1 MLSQNSLVQGQQT
14 SVACGPNQTHHL
26 FLYCSWAKDGFYIF
40 KWLKENQK
48 KKNILWH
55 ILMKII
61 RNSNFSIQNFL
72 RTQPRSWNIYI
83 TYDCFLTTSRVDT
96 DAGYLQRLKYLLS
109 SPLQKKFA
117 DLCSSLLWEA
127 HSGYWGSPRK
137 CETLILCNHRVGDL
151 DLVNSSSTAMSSID
165 WLRWISDFV
174 NIFLDVWCT
183 EMIFLQVILCW
194 ICFYN
199 WKAGSLGNMEDS
211 RTFNPDNFFKERFLG
226 IVNNNQLWMNF
237 NRTKVAYT
245 VFHPKTKTNN

>member
-96 DAGYLQRLKYLLS
+96 DAGYLQCLKYLLS

-194 ICFYN
+194 MFLQLKS
-199 WKAGSLGNMEDS
+199 WVS
-211 RTFNPDNFFKERFLG
+211 REHGRFQDIQSWQFLQRKIFG
-226 IVNNNQLWMNF
+226 
-237 NRTKVAYT
+237 
-245 VFHPKTKTNN
+245 HC